1 MQARYRAQRLE
12 APQQEAT
19 MPATTSVYDI
29 EIDATDGAAAI
40 DLEIRLA
47 HLTPTTIGHGND
59 WIVEI
64 LGPANQGEI
73 EAVVRDW
80 LDDLGQTATAMRA
93 AGRILRIEGRRASTH
108 PPAPVHE
115 FIG

>member
-1 MQARYRAQRLE
+1 
-12 APQQEAT
+12 
-19 MPATTSVYDI
+19 MPATTSAYDI

-47 HLTPTTIGHGND
+47 HLMPTTIGRGND

-64 LGPANQGEI
+64 PGPANLEEI
-73 EAVVRDW
+73 EAVVREW
-80 LDDLGQTATAMRA
+80 LTDLGEPATTIRA
-93 AGRILRIEGRRASTH
+93 AGRILRIEGRRARKPH
-108 PPAPVHE
+108 RALNYD

>member
-1 MQARYRAQRLE
+1 
-12 APQQEAT
+12 
-19 MPATTSVYDI
+19 MPATTSAYDI

-47 HLTPTTIGHGND
+47 HLTPTTIGRGND

-64 LGPANQGEI
+64 PGPANVEAI
-73 EAVVRDW
+73 EAVVREW
-80 LDDLGQTATAMRA
+80 LDDLGQPATTIRA
-93 AGRILRIEGRRASTH
+93 DGRMLRIEGHHARKPHRA
-108 PPAPVHE
+108 PNRN